1 MEKIQISDRAKIG
14 KLWDE
19 FAAAMTA
26 GDLKRWIDLWT
37 EEGIQMPPETPRRA
51 GRALIRSE
59 MKPSFDLFDMQMAV
73 YPGGIQVL
81 GDMAFTHGLY
91 ELVMI
96 PKEGGDKIA
105 IKGKFL
111 TILKKQVDGSW
122 KIAIDCFNN
131 DAPSI

>member
-1 MEKIQISDRAKIG
+1 MERIQISDRAKID

-19 FAAAMTA
+19 FAAAMNA
-26 GDLKRWIDLWT
+26 GDLERWIDLWI

-51 GRALIRSE
+51 GRTLIRSE
-59 MKPSFDLFDMQMAV
+59 MKPSFDLFDMQMAI
-73 YPGGIQVL
+73 YPDDIQVL
-81 GDMAFTHGLY
+81 GDQAFTHGLY

-96 PKEGGDKIA
+96 PKEGGDRIE

-111 TILKKQVDGSW
+111 TILKKQVGGSW

-131 DAPSI
+131 DAPSS

>member
-1 MEKIQISDRAKIG
+1 
-14 KLWDE
+14 
-19 FAAAMTA
+19 
-26 GDLKRWIDLWT
+26 
-37 EEGIQMPPETPRRA
+37 
-51 GRALIRSE
+51 
-59 MKPSFDLFDMQMAV
+59 
-73 YPGGIQVL
+73 
-81 GDMAFTHGLY
+81 MAFTHGLY